1 MKYFW
6 ALLLS
11 ICCSN
16 EGFAQVVADAPG
28 DEFRITLT
36 HSSESKGDNGSS
48 SSSRG
53 GHEYVERVDAAG
65 PEGTERTFDIT
76 LEPDDERRLIEWQ
89 FPARVLV
96 APDGTLELLNRD
108 DLERRRD
115 AWLEAAEIPAE
126 ACGSWYFTWNAFQ
139 VECDPDAILETI
151 RSITIQPPALS
162 EGELYEHPMA
172 LSPGRLAAEN
182 SSSQGSNYSVVLEVD
197 PDAVRRAEARSDVVV
212 GELMREPVSFE
223 SAYAERAKEQIS
235 GTIEVTLEARGDGT
249 VWKRST
255 STEIEKQLPDGTSE
269 HETSLEVIERVPLE
283 S

>member
-11 ICCSN
+11 ICWTS
-16 EGFAQVVADAPG
+16 EGIAQVVAETPG
-28 DEFRITLT
+28 DVFRITLT
-36 HSSESKGDNGSS
+36 YSSESKGDNGSS

-53 GHEYVERVDAAG
+53 GHKYVERVDAVG

-76 LEPDDERRLIEWQ
+76 LEPGDERRLIVWQ
-89 FPARVLV
+89 FPARVLEG
-96 APDGTLELLNRD
+96 PDGTLELLNRD

-139 VECDPDAILETI
+139 VECDPNTILETI
-151 RSITIQPPALS
+151 RSITIQPPDLS

-172 LSPGRLAAEN
+172 LSPGRLAAER
-182 SSSQGSNYSVVLEVD
+182 SASEGSIYSVVLEVD

-212 GELMREPVSFE
+212 GEIMREPVLFK

-255 STEIEKQLPDGTSE
+255 STEIEKRLPDGTSE

-283 S
+283 R